1 MATAAYPA
9 TRLNPLLRAQLAQL
23 DAEQVLELLGEIL
36 DPSVDNPF
44 RYDNEQFDDALHR
57 VTAAY
62 QASYGRLRDAAEGR
76 CADPDAS
83 FFDRADR
90 LYDETRDGRAVA

>member
-1 MATAAYPA
+1 MATASYPA

-23 DAEQVLELLGEIL
+23 GAEQVLELLGEIL
-36 DPSVDNPF
+36 EPSIDNPF

-62 QASYGRLRDAAEGR
+62 QASYGRLRDAAEGLH
-76 CADPDAS
+76 ADPDAS
-83 FFDRADR
+83 FFDRVDR
-90 LYDETRDGRAVA
+90 LYDETRDGRAAA